1 MELAKLI
8 SAVTVPPRETGEPPI
23 ESVEFVE
30 FTVIEEFS
38 SSVLLIVWP
47 KLVRQVPPEAK
58 HPVERLNPLLAVE
71 VAPEVI
77 SKSPPEIVKPDEVAK
92 NPGATRPVYKVEVG
106 AWKLP
111 MDCTERM
118 EPGVVVPNPKLFP
131 AVSTV
136 VSAPE
141 VL

>member
-47 KLVRQVPPEAK
+47 KLVRQA
-58 HPVERLNPLLAVE
+58 A
-71 VAPEVI
+71 
-77 SKSPPEIVKPDEVAK
+77 
-92 NPGATRPVYKVEVG
+92 
-106 AWKLP
+106 
-111 MDCTERM
+111 
-118 EPGVVVPNPKLFP
+118 F
-131 AVSTV
+131 
-136 VSAPE
+136 
-141 VL
+141 